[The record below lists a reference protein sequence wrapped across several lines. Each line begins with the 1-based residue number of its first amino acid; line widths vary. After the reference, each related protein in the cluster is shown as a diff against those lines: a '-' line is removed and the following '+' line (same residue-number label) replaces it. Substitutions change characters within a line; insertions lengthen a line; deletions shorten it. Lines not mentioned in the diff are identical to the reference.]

1 MGLPSFFKEIKSK
14 HKAIFVIFLVSLSAV
29 STYTV
34 ASYIHKGLLNTY
46 FATAEENFY
55 FTSNLLTDR
64 EEIPVYQISHD
75 WQANSTA
82 TISFELR
89 NYENPLC
96 ISNREIAYTVNAG
109 TAGGTESGTI
119 AANDPE
125 GNQETIELNVT
136 VPESADP
143 FEPLEVLVTAIA
155 TSPYSKTLQGTFIIS
170 PAISY
175 QMEENTG
182 SPVATLTI
190 TMAQSTEPAQYV
202 SVSWPAGAAPDMT
215 NSVVIAAIEGETIDL
230 TNRTLT
236 TLLNTAA
243 AYELI
248 FFKDQAEIDYAGV
261 TVTSS

>member
-1 MGLPSFFKEIKSK
+1 MNLSDFLKEKK
-14 HKAIFVIFLVSLSAV
+14 TKYKLIFLILLGSLLAV

-46 FATAEENFY
+46 FASAEENFY
-55 FTSNLLTDR
+55 FTSNLLNDR

-75 WQANSTA
+75 WQASSTA

-109 TAGGTESGTI
+109 TAGGTQSGTI
-119 AANDPE
+119 AANGSE
-125 GNQETIELNVT
+125 GNNKTIELSVT
-136 VPESADP
+136 KPASADP
-143 FEPLEVLVTAIA
+143 FEPLEVLVAASA

-175 QMEENTG
+175 QMEENAG
-182 SPVATLTI
+182 SPVANLTI
-190 TMAQSTEPAQYV
+190 TMAQSTELTKTV
-202 SVSWPAGAAPDMT
+202 LVSWPAGAAPDMT
-215 NSVVIAAIEGETIDL
+215 NPVVIAAIEGETIDL

-243 AYELI
+243 VYELV
-248 FFKDQAEIDYAGV
+248 FFKDEAETDYAGV
-261 TVTSS
+261 TVTGL